1 MQTEIRQQLLY
12 KLGNLTQSE
21 QSFEPLALEI
31 FRYQALH
38 NPVYK
43 RFLELLGRDPS
54 TVNSLDA
61 VPAMPISF
69 FKTFEVKT
77 GDWSAE
83 TIFTSSGTTGQVSS
97 RHFVRDS
104 AVYLNNALNGFK
116 PFYGD
121 PADWVILALLPN
133 YLERGGSSL
142 VAMADYFIRL
152 SRYPESGFFLKDYD
166 RLHQILNN
174 LKGQKNVL
182 LLGVSF
188 ALLDFGEQFEL
199 DFPDLVIME
208 TGGMK
213 GRRKE
218 LTRDELHDAL
228 KTLYNTKQIHSEY
241 GMTEMFSQGY
251 ARGGIIF
258 TPSPTLKMLT
268 TEINDPFH
276 PTLPGRSGVLTVI
289 DLANIDTCSFIA
301 TEDIGRVFADGTFS
315 VLGRLDA
322 AEMRGCNLM
331 TIQDGR
337 FD

>member
-1 MQTEIRQQLLY
+1 MQTEIREQLFY
-12 KLGNLTQSE
+12 KLGNLTQTE
-21 QSFEPLALEI
+21 QSFELLALEI
-31 FRYQALH
+31 FRYQASY
-38 NPVYK
+38 NPVYR
-43 RFLELLGRDPS
+43 RFLELLGRDS
-54 TVNSLDA
+54 QAVNTLHGI
-61 VPAMPISF
+61 PPMPISF
-69 FKTFEVKT
+69 FKNFEIKT
-77 GDWSAE
+77 GNWDAE
-83 TIFTSSGTTGQVSS
+83 IVFTSSGTTGQIPS

-104 AVYLNNALNGFK
+104 SVYLKNTLNGFK
-116 PFYGD
+116 KFYGD
-121 PADWVILALLPN
+121 PADWIFLALLPN

-152 SRYPESGFFLKDYD
+152 SKFPESGFFLNNYD
-166 RLHQILNN
+166 QLNRTLNN

-188 ALLDFGEQFEL
+188 ALLDFGEQYNL
-199 DFPDLVIME
+199 NLSNLLIME

-218 LTRDELHDAL
+218 LTREELHAEL
-228 KTLYNTKQIHSEY
+228 KKLYHTQQIHSEY

-251 ARGGIIF
+251 SRGGTVF
-258 TPSPTLKMLT
+258 EPSPTLKMLT

-276 PTLPGRSGVLTVI
+276 PTLPGRSGVLTVM

-301 TEDIGRVFADGTFS
+301 TEDVGRVFDDGSFS

-331 TIQDGR
+331 TLHHGG